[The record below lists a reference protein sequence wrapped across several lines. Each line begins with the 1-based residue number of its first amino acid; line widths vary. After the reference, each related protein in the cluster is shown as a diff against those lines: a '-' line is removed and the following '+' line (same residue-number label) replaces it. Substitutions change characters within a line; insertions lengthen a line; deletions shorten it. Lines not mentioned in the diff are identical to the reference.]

1 VSLRQKTISGL
12 SWSFVETFFR
22 LGITFIVGVVLARLL
37 APSDF
42 GLIGM
47 LALFLA
53 ISQSFVESGF
63 KDALIRKKHC
73 SDADYSTVFYY
84 NMAVSLLAYGL
95 LVVFSGAISRFFE
108 EPLLQPMIKVLGL
121 VIIVNALAVIQRTQ
135 LIRNINFK
143 LQTRITV
150 VSAILSGVIAVAM
163 AYKGFGVW
171 ALVAQQLSMFSLMTL
186 LLWLWNK
193 WIPKWIFSKESFRE
207 LFGFGSKLLLSGLL
221 NNAYKNIYYLVI
233 GRVFAADILGFYTR
247 ADQFK
252 RLPSEVLTGVISRVT
267 YPVLSSIKED
277 PVRLKANY
285 KKLIKATML
294 LTFAM
299 MLGLAAVSEA
309 LVISL
314 IGEQWRQSVT
324 YLQLLCF
331 VGMMYPLHALNLNML
346 NVQGRS
352 DLFLKLEV
360 IKKILAIPVIMLG
373 VFYGIKV
380 MIAGMILNGF
390 IAYYLNSYWS
400 GRLIQ
405 YPIKEQLKDVFP
417 AFFVALINA
426 VIVFVIGY
434 LLPFAYP
441 VVLAIQ
447 IIIGVIFVI
456 GFGEILRM
464 DAYLSVK
471 EIIQSQLIKRK

>member
-1 VSLRQKTISGL
+1 MSLRQKTISGL

-22 LGITFIVGVVLARLL
+22 LSITFVVGVVLARLL
-37 APSDF
+37 TPKDF

-63 KDALIRKKHC
+63 KEALIRKKHC

-84 NMAVSLLAYGL
+84 NLVVSVLAYVL
-95 LVVFSGAISRFFE
+95 LFLFSGAISRFFS

-121 VIIVNALAVIQRTQ
+121 AIIVNAFAVIQRTQ
-135 LIRNINFK
+135 LIRDINFK
-143 LQTRITV
+143 LQTRITIV
-150 VSAILSGVIAVAM
+150 AAVLSGLVAVGM

-171 ALVAQQLSMFSLMTL
+171 ALVAQQLGMFSIMTL

-193 WIPKWIFSKESFRE
+193 WIPKRIFSKDSFKE
-207 LFGFGSKLLLSGLL
+207 LFGFGSKLLISGLL

-233 GRVFAADILGFYTR
+233 GRVFAAEILGFYTR

-267 YPVLSSIKED
+267 YPVLSSIQDD
-277 PVRLKANY
+277 PIRLKANF
-285 KKLIKATML
+285 KKLIQATML

-309 LVISL
+309 LIITL
-314 IGEQWRQSVT
+314 IGEQWRQSII

-360 IKKILAIPVIMLG
+360 IKKIMAVPVILLG
-373 VFYGIKV
+373 VFYGITA
-380 MIAGMILNGF
+380 MIAGMIVNNF

-405 YPIKEQLKDVFP
+405 YPITEQLKDVLPGFG
-417 AFFVALINA
+417 VALISA
-426 VIVFVIGY
+426 LIVFAAGY

-447 IIIGVIFVI
+447 IGFGVIFVI
-456 GFGEILRM
+456 GFGEIIRLE
-464 DAYLSVK
+464 AYLSVK
-471 EIIQSQLIKRK
+471 EIIQSKLIKTK